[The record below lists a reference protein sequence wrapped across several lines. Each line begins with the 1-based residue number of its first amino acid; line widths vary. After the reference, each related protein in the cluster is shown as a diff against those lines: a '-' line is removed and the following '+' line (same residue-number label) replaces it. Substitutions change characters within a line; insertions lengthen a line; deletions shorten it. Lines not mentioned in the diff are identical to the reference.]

1 MSLHT
6 ITIADPHVWSYAHHN
21 AARLNMSVDEY
32 VNQLIIKDQK
42 SPEEHIPPHVLA
54 RWKKEIAEFE
64 EEDKKNPQPV
74 FTSAKEMV
82 DYLMHRS

>member
-6 ITIADPHVWSYAHHN
+6 ITIADLHVWSYAHYN

-32 VNQLIIKDQK
+32 VNQLIIKDHK
-42 SPEEHIPPHVLA
+42 SSEERIPPHVLA

-64 EEDKKNPQPV
+64 EDKKNPQPV
-74 FTSAKEMV
+74 FTIAKEMV